1 MQRVRI
7 STTVDAGRLQT
18 ARRLLNQPDSR
29 IIDRALAALIDEL
42 EAQRELAALEAH
54 PYERDPDLAWRVPV
68 GPDLPYEGD
77 IPPDV
82 LEMAAHRRRTR

>member
-7 STTVDAGRLQT
+7 STTVDATRLET
-18 ARRLLNQPDSR
+18 ARRLLNEADSR

-54 PYERDPDLAWRVPV
+54 PYERDPDLAWSAPL
-68 GPDLPYEGD
+68 GPDLAYDGD

-82 LEMAAHRRRTR
+82 VELAAARRSAR